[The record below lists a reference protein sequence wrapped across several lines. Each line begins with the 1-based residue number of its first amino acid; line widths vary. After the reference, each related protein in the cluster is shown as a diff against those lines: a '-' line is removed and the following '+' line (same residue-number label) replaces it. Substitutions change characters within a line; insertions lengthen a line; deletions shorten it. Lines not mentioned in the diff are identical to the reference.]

1 MSVDATAKDKLSTQ
15 MVVDYI
21 VDADSREVNI
31 NRGNDDEMFWIKIG
45 ELDAWSKRV
54 GL

>member
-1 MSVDATAKDKLSTQ
+1 MDATAKDRLSTQ

-31 NRGNDDEMFWIKIG
+31 NRGNYDEMYWIQIG
-45 ELDAWSKRV
+45 ELDAWAKRV